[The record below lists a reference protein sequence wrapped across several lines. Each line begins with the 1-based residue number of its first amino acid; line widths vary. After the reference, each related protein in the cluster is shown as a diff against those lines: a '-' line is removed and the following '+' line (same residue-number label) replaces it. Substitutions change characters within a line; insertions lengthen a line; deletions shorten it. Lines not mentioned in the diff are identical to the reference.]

1 MITIVNKHTH
11 ISSPYDFYCGR
22 GSILGNPFT
31 SKSLN
36 KTKAQF
42 QCKTPEESIEKY
54 KEYLIDKINN
64 KDKEICD
71 ELNRLYELART
82 GYVINLVCYCVTEKN
97 NICHGNVIKEIIES
111 KL

>member
-11 ISSPYDFYCGR
+11 ISSPYDFYIGR

-42 QCKTPEESIEKY
+42 QCKSPEESIEKY
-54 KEYLIDKINN
+54 KEYLINKINN

-71 ELNRLYELART
+71 ELNKIYKLART
-82 GYVINLVCYCVTEKN
+82 GYVYLVCYCSPK
-97 NICHGNVIKEIIES
+97 ICHGDIIKQIIDK
-111 KL
+111 KLK